1 MLSASQTRKKQL
13 RVAVGG
19 LTGFVGLLIFGMW
32 VSDPNAGQPTP
43 MEAAEARA
51 REVKKNFTAQA
62 SNVVTPE
69 EAWISS
75 GEKQI
80 AELKAENTELKKKLD
95 EVLNA
100 VNALAEKPTLALANP
115 PAVVSPA
122 QQPLPPVP
130 DASGREVS
138 MAQLEDAIV
147 PPPAVRT
154 PILPP
159 PPMAPRNAAQAP
171 VQGEDAIEV
180 VSLTDEGATATQK
193 PARRKRAGSYLPT
206 GAFATA
212 VLLSGVD
219 APTGG
224 QARSNPVPVL
234 LRLMDDGQ
242 LPNFFNSDID
252 DCHVLGAA
260 YGDISS
266 ERANIRLETLTCILL
281 NGDII
286 EEPIAGYVAGEDG
299 KAGLRGRLV
308 EKQGAMIARSLLA
321 GVASGMGSSL
331 SQQYQQ
337 VSTSALGSVTTVDPN
352 KVMQNGLATGAGNAL
367 EKIAD
372 YYIARANEMYPII
385 EVDANRIGEVILTG
399 GTDLKQDVIGKKRER
414 TP

>member
-1 MLSASQTRKKQL
+1 MLSASETRKKQL

-19 LTGFVGLLIFGMW
+19 IIGFVGLLIFGMW

-51 REVKKNFTAQA
+51 KEVKKNFTAQA

-100 VNALAEKPTLALANP
+100 VNELAEKPTFIPASAQATGPAQPIP
-115 PAVVSPA
+115 PAPGASPR
-122 QQPLPPVP
+122 
-130 DASGREVS
+130 DVS

-154 PILPP
+154 PMLPP
-159 PPMAPRNAAQAP
+159 PPLAPQNTAQTP

-180 VSLTDEGATATQK
+180 VSLSDESATATQK
-193 PARRKRAGSYLPT
+193 PAKRKRAGSYLPT

-224 QARSNPVPVL
+224 QAKSNPVPVL

-266 ERANIRLETLTCILL
+266 ERANIRLETLTCVLL

-352 KVMQNGLATGAGNAL
+352 KVVQNGLATGAGNAL

>member
-1 MLSASQTRKKQL
+1 M
-13 RVAVGG
+13 
-19 LTGFVGLLIFGMW
+19 
-32 VSDPNAGQPTP
+32 
-43 MEAAEARA
+43 
-51 REVKKNFTAQA
+51 
-62 SNVVTPE
+62 
-69 EAWISS
+69 
-75 GEKQI
+75 
-80 AELKAENTELKKKLD
+80 D
-95 EVLNA
+95 E
-100 VNALAEKPTLALANP
+100 
-115 PAVVSPA
+115 
-122 QQPLPPVP
+122 
-130 DASGREVS
+130 
-138 MAQLEDAIV
+138 
-147 PPPAVRT
+147 
-154 PILPP
+154 
-159 PPMAPRNAAQAP
+159 
-171 VQGEDAIEV
+171 
-180 VSLTDEGATATQK
+180 
-193 PARRKRAGSYLPT
+193 
-206 GAFATA
+206 
-212 VLLSGVD
+212 
-219 APTGG
+219 
-224 QARSNPVPVL
+224 
-234 LRLMDDGQ
+234 GQ

-266 ERANIRLETLTCILL
+266 ERANVRLETLTCVLV

-399 GTDLKQDVIGKKRER
+399 GTDLKQSVIGNKRER
-414 TP
+414 KP

>member
-1 MLSASQTRKKQL
+1 MLSPSQTRKKQL
-13 RVAVGG
+13 RLGVGAIV
-19 LTGFVGLLIFGMW
+19 GFVGLLIFGMW
-32 VSDPNAGQPTP
+32 LSDPHAGQPTP
-43 MEAAEARA
+43 IEVAAARA
-51 REVKKNFTAQA
+51 NEVKKNFTAQA
-62 SNVVTPE
+62 SAVVTPE

-80 AELKAENTELKKKLD
+80 AELRADNADLKKKLD
-95 EVLNA
+95 DVLKALQQRDEKLSLAPSSSPVMNA
-100 VNALAEKPTLALANP
+100 P
-115 PAVVSPA
+115 PGMS
-122 QQPLPPVP
+122 
-130 DASGREVS
+130 ASSSRGAREVS
-138 MAQLEDAIV
+138 MAQLEEAIV

-154 PILPP
+154 PLLPP
-159 PPMAPRNAAQAP
+159 PLAQGSPNAAQVN
-171 VQGEDAIEV
+171 VQNEGTIEV
-180 VSLTDEGATATQK
+180 VSLSEEAATGKGRSTK
-193 PARRKRAGSYLPT
+193 RKRVNSYLPT

-224 QARSNPVPVL
+224 QAKSNPVPVL
-234 LRLMDDGQ
+234 LRLMDEGQ

-266 ERANIRLETLTCILL
+266 ERANVRLETLTCVLV

-399 GTDLKQDVIGKKRER
+399 GTDLKQSVIGNKRER
-414 TP
+414 KP